1 MISKKTSFIRTNQG
15 FTLVELIITLAM
27 SAIIVSA
34 VYSAYII
41 QQKTYYT
48 QGQVV
53 EMQQNIRAGLEL
65 MSSEIRM
72 AGYGSAADADVVVA
86 NGLQLQIKM
95 DLDND
100 GDCLDTN
107 EDVTFALAGVDAN
120 NDGVIDNIDIV
131 NNETGVAGSDGKVDA
146 AVALTR
152 RPGAGA
158 AQAVSDGIQA
168 IEFFYTLANG
178 AQTLLPTAAQLDEI
192 QTVQITMLAVANQRD
207 PKYTNA
213 ETYTTGSGAQWTPLL
228 FSGSATGDNYRR
240 RLLTSSVNIRN
251 QGLN

>member
-1 MISKKTSFIRTNQG
+1 MKSRKPLFVRNCQG
-15 FTLVELIITLAM
+15 FTLVELMITLAM

-72 AGYGSAADADVVVA
+72 AGYGSASDAQVVLA
-86 NGLQLQIKM
+86 NGSQLQIRM
-95 DLDND
+95 DLNND

-107 EDVTFALAGVDAN
+107 EDVTFGLAGVDADSN
-120 NDGVIDNIDIV
+120 GVVDNIDTD
-131 NNETGVAGSDGKVDA
+131 NDGMVDA

-168 IEFFYTLANG
+168 IEFFYILDNG
-178 AQTLLPTAAQLDEI
+178 AQTLLPTAVQLDQI

-207 PKYTNA
+207 PKFTNA
-213 ETYTTGSGAQWTPLL
+213 ETYATGSGAQWTPLL
-228 FSGSATGDNYRR
+228 FSGSAAGDNFRR
-240 RLLTSSVNIRN
+240 RLLTTSVNVRN

>member
-1 MISKKTSFIRTNQG
+1 MKSRKLLFTRNHQG
-15 FTLVELIITLAM
+15 FTLVELMITLAM
-27 SAIIVSA
+27 SAIIVAA

-72 AGYGSAADADVVVA
+72 AGYGSASCAQIVVA
-86 NGLQLQIKM
+86 NGSQLQFRM
-95 DLDND
+95 DLNND
-100 GDCLDTN
+100 GDCIDTN
-107 EDVTFALAGVDAN
+107 EDVTFALAGVDADTNGVVDDIDTN
-120 NDGVIDNIDIV
+120 NDGM
-131 NNETGVAGSDGKVDA
+131 VDA
-146 AVALTR
+146 AVTLTR
-152 RPGAGA
+152 RPGAGV
-158 AQAVSDGIQA
+158 AQTVSDGIQA
-168 IEFFYTLANG
+168 IEFFYTLDNG
-178 AQTLLPTAAQLDEI
+178 AQTLLPTAAQLDQI

-213 ETYTTGSGAQWTPLL
+213 DTYATGSGAQWTPLL
-228 FSGSATGDNYRR
+228 FSGAATGDNFRR
-240 RLLTSSVNIRN
+240 RLLTTSVNVRN

>member
-1 MISKKTSFIRTNQG
+1 MKSLKSLVTKNHQG
-15 FTLVELIITLAM
+15 FTLVELMITLAM

-34 VYSAYII
+34 IYSAYII

-72 AGYGSAADADVVVA
+72 AGYGSAADAKVVVA
-86 NGLQLQIKM
+86 TGTQLQIRM
-95 DLDND
+95 DLNDD

-107 EDVTFALAGVDAN
+107 EDVTFGLAGVDADTN
-120 NDGVIDNIDIV
+120 GLVDDIDTDNDGM
-131 NNETGVAGSDGKVDA
+131 VDA
-146 AVALTR
+146 VVTLTR

-168 IEFFYTLANG
+168 IEFFYTLDNG
-178 AQTLLPTAAQLDEI
+178 AQTLLPTAAQLDQI

-207 PKYTNA
+207 PKYTN
-213 ETYTTGSGAQWTPLL
+213 TDTFTTGSGAQWTPLL
-228 FSGSATGDNYRR
+228 VSGSATGDNYRR

>member
-1 MISKKTSFIRTNQG
+1 MKTQNSLDTGNQQG
-15 FTLVELIITLAM
+15 FTLVELMITLAM

-34 VYSAYII
+34 IYSAYII

-72 AGYGSAADADVVVA
+72 AGYGSAGCAQIVVA
-86 NGLQLQIKM
+86 TGSQLQFRS
-95 DLDND
+95 DLNND
-100 GDCLDTN
+100 GDCDDTN
-107 EDVTFALAGVDAN
+107 EDVTYSLAGVDADSN
-120 NDGVIDNIDIV
+120 GVVDDIDTDNDGM
-131 NNETGVAGSDGKVDA
+131 VDA
-146 AVALTR
+146 AVTLTR
-152 RPGAGA
+152 TPGGGG

-168 IEFFYTLANG
+168 IEFYYTINDPG
-178 AQTLLPTAAQLDEI
+178 TPPTLMPTAAQLEQI
-192 QTVQITMLAVANQRD
+192 QTVQITMLAVASQRD

-213 ETYTTGSGAQWTPLL
+213 DTYRTGSNVTWGP
-228 FSGSATGDNYRR
+228 FNDNFRR
-240 RLLTSSVNIRN
+240 RILTSSVNVRN

>member
-1 MISKKTSFIRTNQG
+1 MKSRKSLVTKNHQG
-15 FTLVELIITLAM
+15 FTLVELMITLAM

-34 VYSAYII
+34 IYSAYII

-72 AGYGSAADADVVVA
+72 AGYGSAACAQIVTA
-86 NGLQLQIKM
+86 NGSRLQFRM
-95 DLDND
+95 DLNND
-100 GDCLDTN
+100 GDCADTN
-107 EDVTFALAGVDAN
+107 EDVTFGLAGVDGDSNGVVDDIDTN
-120 NDGVIDNIDIV
+120 NDGM
-131 NNETGVAGSDGKVDA
+131 VDA
-146 AVALTR
+146 IVTLTR
-152 RPGAGA
+152 TPAAGV

-168 IEFFYTLANG
+168 IEFFYTLDNG
-178 AQTLLPTAAQLDEI
+178 ARTLVPTAAQLDQI

-207 PKYTNA
+207 PKYTNVD
-213 ETYTTGSGAQWTPLL
+213 TYTTGSGAQWTPLL
-228 FSGSATGDNYRR
+228 FSGAATGDNLRR
-240 RLLTSSVNIRN
+240 RLLTSSVNVRN